1 MRDGMSV
8 VERRPW
14 IPTER
19 QTLLVRAALLDREP
33 AIDAWNQWNATGGL
47 ERIDDGS
54 SALLPIVYRNLAG
67 YGVSDSVV
75 KCAQQAYKTTWLEN
89 ERRFHE
95 IAAVL
100 EALNAAGIETM
111 ILKGVALALL
121 YYRDLGLRS
130 MGDVDLLVHPEQ
142 LHEALAALRGA
153 GFRIVGRPPE
163 LLTDVYLFSRKAI
176 NLASAGMPM
185 LDLHWRA
192 IQEVR
197 SDNEEKAFWDGAAAV
212 TLRDVPTRA
221 MSATDQV
228 LHICEHET
236 RWCPSPLPRWMVDLV
251 MVFRVAGDAF
261 DSDRTLDRARSLE
274 LLSPLAEALECLDA
288 IVPHEVPQELL
299 QGVRLARATRRDQ
312 RDYEARCR
320 RPGPLRTLRDEYR
333 VHCDRT
339 GGQSRVRRC
348 FSFVQHVQALW
359 GLERPWQLVPRL
371 WMWGW
376 HAVCRIASGHVDRA
390 RCGQR

>member
-8 VERRPW
+8 VEKRPW

-19 QTLLVRAALLDREP
+19 QALLVRSALLEREP
-33 AIDAWNQWNATGGL
+33 AIDAWNRWNATGGL

-67 YGVSDSVV
+67 YGVSDSAL
-75 KCAQQAYKTTWLEN
+75 KRAQQAYKTTWLEN

-111 ILKGVALALL
+111 ILKGAALALL

-130 MGDVDLLVHPEQ
+130 MGDVDLLVHPRQ
-142 LHEALAALRGA
+142 LHEALAVLRDA
-153 GFRIVGRPPE
+153 GFCIVGRPPE

-197 SDNEEKAFWDGAAAV
+197 SESEEKAFWDGATTV
-212 TLRDVPTRA
+212 SLHDVPTQA
-221 MSATDQV
+221 MSAADQV
-228 LHICEHET
+228 LHVCEHET

-251 MVFRVAGDAF
+251 MIFRVAGDAF

-274 LLSPLAEALECLDA
+274 LVSPLAEALECLDTV
-288 IVPHEVPQELL
+288 VPHEVPQELL
-299 QGVRLARATRRDQ
+299 QGVRLARATRRDR

-320 RPGPLRTLRDEYR
+320 RPGPLQTLRDEYR

-339 GGQSRVRRC
+339 VDQSRIRRC
-348 FSFVQHVQALW
+348 LGFLQHVQALW
-359 GLERPWQLVPRL
+359 GLERLWQLVPRL
-371 WMWGW
+371 WMWVW
-376 HAVCRIASGHVDRA
+376 HTACRIVSESDGRA
-390 RCGQR
+390 HGGQR